1 MVDDSK
7 ALVRNLQGDIVRAS
21 GAEELLGQIR
31 TEWRARSLID
41 RVRRILPV
49 DPSSACQRLLN
60 AAIHDLK
67 SKIVRAGIDVA
78 KEAAA
83 RFKLPPIVTPE
94 DITENYSTW
103 NIINLAYRIGLLS
116 RSEWRRLS
124 RAYDIRRDLEHEDAD
139 YEANVEDILYVF
151 KVSIEAVLSK
161 EPIELLRVA
170 DVKALIDAAQTVT
183 PTAQFLTDYEAAPE
197 PRQLEILRYLVE
209 VALDSHNADIV
220 RANAVEMLRA
230 FEPCVKQQVKID
242 LAQEMQ
248 KQIDKKNRLDLVVA
262 KLAVAAGILP
272 YIRRRQVA
280 ALFSWMAD
288 RLEESGHGWRNFN
301 LHGKLLDDFE
311 DVGALIACPED
322 VRRRVVSW
330 MTLCYLGEPGGYGWY
345 GRNREVFYSNAAAP
359 RIVRMFR
366 AAGAA
371 IADDL
376 AAALD
381 EGRARAAVRYAP
393 ISRRAEQLRDCVTTG
408 ADAD

>member
-7 ALVRNLQGDIVRAS
+7 ALVRTLQGDIVRAS
-21 GAEELLGQIR
+21 GADELLGQIR
-31 TEWRARSLID
+31 REWRDKSLID

-60 AAIHDLK
+60 AAIHDLR

-83 RFKLPPIVTPE
+83 RFKLPPVVNPE
-94 DITENYSTW
+94 DITESYSTW

-116 RSEWRRLS
+116 RAEWRRLS

-170 DVKALIDAAQTVT
+170 DVKALVDAAETVT
-183 PTAQFLTDYEAAPE
+183 PTAQFLADYEAAPE
-197 PRQLEILRYLVE
+197 PRQLEILRYLVD

-230 FEPCVKQQVKID
+230 FETGTKQQVKID
-242 LAQEMQ
+242 LAQELQ
-248 KQIDKKNRLDLVVA
+248 KQIDKRGRLELVVA
-262 KLAVAAGILP
+262 KVALAAGILP

-280 ALFSWMAD
+280 TFFSWIAD
-288 RLEESGHGWRNFN
+288 RLDEVGHGWRNFN
-301 LHGKLLDDFE
+301 SHGKLLDDFE
-311 DVGALIACPED
+311 DVGGLVACPED
-322 VRRRVVSW
+322 ARRRIVSW

-345 GRNREVFYSNAAAP
+345 GRNREVFYSNAASH
-359 RIVRMFR
+359 RITRMFK
-366 AAGAA
+366 AAGAL

-376 AAALD
+376 TTALD
-381 EGRARAAVRYAP
+381 DGRAKAAVRYPP
-393 ISRRAEQLRDCVTTG
+393 ISRRAEELRDYVTTG
-408 ADAD
+408 AEAD